1 MKKIKNNNIILFK
14 SRLVER
20 SRMHKFNFVSK
31 MKISLAI
38 YLMIKN
44 DAL

>member
-1 MKKIKNNNIILFK
+1 MKKIKNNNIIL
-14 SRLVER
+14 SRPVER